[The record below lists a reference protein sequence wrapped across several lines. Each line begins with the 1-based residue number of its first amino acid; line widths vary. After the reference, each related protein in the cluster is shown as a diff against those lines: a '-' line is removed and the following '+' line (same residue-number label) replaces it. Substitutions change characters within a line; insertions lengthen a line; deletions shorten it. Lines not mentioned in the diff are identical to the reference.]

1 MSNND
6 IEEKNEKVN
15 QRRIKSAT
23 ADLYSSWSMTDK
35 VFNPTPEG
43 RIENFSGLNIQEIF
57 ENARRDPTLFS
68 TMDIEKLLDSIEN
81 EKNDY
86 LENKTMEDI
95 TNDIFDSISDLDI
108 SLEQAKFLCGR
119 LIGYRYI
126 DEIRD
131 LHKGKHIRWIRI
143 NNKEP
148 SLTNGG
154 ILVNIKFL
162 DNGVHIICK
171 NSQNR
176 FIQYKFDDSITF
188 QKLSVE
194 EQLLL
199 MAYENLAK

>member
-15 QRRIKSAT
+15 I
-23 ADLYSSWSMTDK
+23 
-35 VFNPTPEG
+35 N
-43 RIENFSGLNIQEIF
+43 EIF

-68 TMDIEKLLDSIEN
+68 TMDIEKILDSIEN

-95 TNDIFDSISDLDI
+95 TNDIFDSISELDI
-108 SLEQAKFLCGR
+108 SLEQCKFLCGR

-143 NNKEP
+143 SNKEP

-176 FIQYKFDDSITF
+176 FIQYKFDESITF

>member
-1 MSNND
+1 MNANND
-6 IEEKNEKVN
+6 KEDTTEK
-15 QRRIKSAT
+15 
-23 ADLYSSWSMTDK
+23 
-35 VFNPTPEG
+35 
-43 RIENFSGLNIQEIF
+43 LNINEIF

-68 TMDIEKLLDSIEN
+68 TMDIEELLNSIEC

-86 LENKTMEDI
+86 LENKTMSDI
-95 TNDIFDSISDLDI
+95 TNEIFDNIYELDI
-108 SLEQAKFLCGR
+108 SVEDAKTLCNR

-126 DEIRD
+126 DEVRD

-143 NNKEP
+143 NKEP

-162 DNGVHIICK
+162 DNGLHIVCK
-171 NSQNR
+171 NSLNR

-199 MAYENLAK
+199 MAYENLSK

>member
-15 QRRIKSAT
+15 I
-23 ADLYSSWSMTDK
+23 
-35 VFNPTPEG
+35 N
-43 RIENFSGLNIQEIF
+43 EIF

-95 TNDIFDSISDLDI
+95 TNDIFNSISELDI
-108 SLEQAKFLCGR
+108 SLEQAKFLCSR

-143 NNKEP
+143 SNKEP

>member
-1 MSNND
+1 MVMNVNND
-6 IEEKNEKVN
+6 KENTTEK
-15 QRRIKSAT
+15 
-23 ADLYSSWSMTDK
+23 
-35 VFNPTPEG
+35 
-43 RIENFSGLNIQEIF
+43 LNINEIF

-68 TMDIEKLLDSIEN
+68 TMDIEELLNSIES

-86 LENKTMEDI
+86 LENKTMSDI
-95 TNDIFDSISDLDI
+95 TNEIFDNIYELDI
-108 SLEQAKFLCGR
+108 SVEDAKTLCNR

-126 DEIRD
+126 DEVRD

-143 NNKEP
+143 NKES

-162 DNGVHIICK
+162 DNGVHIVCK
-171 NSQNR
+171 NSLNR

-199 MAYENLAK
+199 MAYENLSK

>member
-1 MSNND
+1 MSFND
-6 IEEKNEKVN
+6 IEEKNKN
-15 QRRIKSAT
+15 
-23 ADLYSSWSMTDK
+23 
-35 VFNPTPEG
+35 
-43 RIENFSGLNIQEIF
+43 LNIHEIF
-57 ENARRDPTLFS
+57 ENARKDPTLFS
-68 TMDIEKLLDSIEN
+68 TMNIEELLNSIEN
-81 EKNDY
+81 DKNDY

-95 TNDIFDSISDLDI
+95 TKEIFENICELDI
-108 SLEQAKFLCGR
+108 SLEALNIICNK

-131 LHKGKHIRWIRI
+131 LHKGKHIRWLRI
-143 NNKEP
+143 NSKMP

-176 FIQYKFDDSITF
+176 FIQYKFDDCITF

-199 MAYENLAK
+199 MAYENLSK

>member
-1 MSNND
+1 MTSNND
-6 IEEKNEKVN
+6 TIDNKIDNINNKINVN
-15 QRRIKSAT
+15 
-23 ADLYSSWSMTDK
+23 
-35 VFNPTPEG
+35 
-43 RIENFSGLNIQEIF
+43 EIF
-57 ENARRDPTLFS
+57 ENARKDPSLFS
-68 TMDIEKLLDSIEN
+68 TMNIQELLNSIEN

-86 LENKTMEDI
+86 LENKTMADVTKEMFE
-95 TNDIFDSISDLDI
+95 TISELDL
-108 SLEQAKFLCGR
+108 SLEETQNICNR
-119 LIGYRYI
+119 LIGYRYV
-126 DEIRD
+126 DEIHE

-143 NNKEP
+143 VKSNNDNQCETLNDKISKKP
-148 SLTNGG
+148 LLTNGG

-199 MAYENLAK
+199 MAYENIEA

>member
-1 MSNND
+1 MEMTSNND
-6 IEEKNEKVN
+6 TIDNINNKINVN
-15 QRRIKSAT
+15 
-23 ADLYSSWSMTDK
+23 
-35 VFNPTPEG
+35 
-43 RIENFSGLNIQEIF
+43 EIF
-57 ENARRDPTLFS
+57 ENARKDPSLFS
-68 TMDIEKLLDSIEN
+68 TMNIQELLNSIEN

-86 LENKTMEDI
+86 LENKTMADVTKQMFE
-95 TNDIFDSISDLDI
+95 TISELDL
-108 SLEQAKFLCGR
+108 SLEETQNMCNR
-119 LIGYRYI
+119 LIGYRYV
-126 DEIRD
+126 DEIHE

-143 NNKEP
+143 VKSNNNNQTGSLNDKICKIP
-148 SLTNGG
+148 LLTNGG

-199 MAYENLAK
+199 MAYENIEA

>member
-1 MSNND
+1 MTSNND
-6 IEEKNEKVN
+6 IPDKINVN
-15 QRRIKSAT
+15 
-23 ADLYSSWSMTDK
+23 
-35 VFNPTPEG
+35 
-43 RIENFSGLNIQEIF
+43 EIF
-57 ENARRDPTLFS
+57 ENARKDPALFS
-68 TMDIEKLLDSIEN
+68 TMNIQELLNSIEN

-86 LENKTMEDI
+86 LENKTMDDI
-95 TNDIFDSISDLDI
+95 TKQIFEEISEFDL
-108 SLEQAKFLCGR
+108 SLEETQNICNR
-119 LIGYRYI
+119 LIGYRHV
-126 DEIRD
+126 DEIRE

-143 NNKEP
+143 GNNNNNKQSESLNDKISKKP
-148 SLTNGG
+148 LLTNGG

-199 MAYENLAK
+199 MAYENIEA